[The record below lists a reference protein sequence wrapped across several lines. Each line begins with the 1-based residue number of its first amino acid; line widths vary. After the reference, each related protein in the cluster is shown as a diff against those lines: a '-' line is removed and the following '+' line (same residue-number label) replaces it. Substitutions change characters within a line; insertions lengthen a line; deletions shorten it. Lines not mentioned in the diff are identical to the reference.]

1 MDINFPNKRSFMS
14 AKIIKSSSS
23 SSSCFH
29 NSSYFS
35 DQLSLSFPCCC
46 VASRKVSSVTKVPSY
61 STIPATT
68 SAEPSSLLDVNY
80 FQTSDLY
87 IFSLGLFIQFY
98 CCYYLLFLCA
108 FQLCYMLYLRQL
120 PFPSIVLFNFL
131 VFQEYDCF
139 QGLLGKLNQILFS
152 WWKIPQ
158 RNKNSIFGLKKKISG
173 TCRST
178 PLPHHFSSLFWQLK
192 SWCL

>member
-1 MDINFPNKRSFMS
+1 MDIIFPNKRSFMS
-14 AKIIKSSSS
+14 AKITKSFS

-29 NSSYFS
+29 IISYFS
-35 DQLSLSFPCCC
+35 DQFSLSFPCCC
-46 VASRKVSSVTKVPSY
+46 VASRKVSTQVSSY

-108 FQLCYMLYLRQL
+108 FQLCQMLYPRQL
-120 PFPSIVLFNFL
+120 PFLSIVLFNFL
-131 VFQEYDCF
+131 VFEEYDCF
-139 QGLLGKLNQILFS
+139 QGLPGKLNQIQFS

-158 RNKNSIFGLKKKISG
+158 QNKNSIFGLKKN
-173 TCRST
+173 
-178 PLPHHFSSLFWQLK
+178 
-192 SWCL
+192 